1 MKNLYVIIALLGIL
15 NQGIAQNAY
24 YDALFCANLNDE
36 DLNSQNDDGL
46 TPGEKKV
53 LEECQLF
60 KNDPF
65 NKPKPDFARVRA
77 ILQKQRAIGLAV
89 RDYENQFAGASIL
102 SLAAPLLNFSRLST
116 AQVDTLLYGLT
127 IYFADEFRRGY
138 MQTYLNTFEKSIGK
152 TAELEILFP
161 ATYEKLRTFDPIRYK
176 EIGNELKLVFNE
188 DLSSSLEHLISHVE
202 SPESFQL
209 KTNQVFALL
218 NPAFCNTL
226 KNKREYQHFKLSAEI
241 AQKLIDGVH
250 PADIIGYLDA
260 KYYDDGGTT
269 LTELGKSFHLL
280 NILQRNLRDTTAK
293 VNGQFPNVWI
303 NFEKL
308 SQLNTSKKQ
317 QYFLALLMNEDSS
330 FFNNTLNPIRI
341 SSSSTFNDLKS
352 KCKLTDLLSTLV
364 KIDEFIKL
372 KNKTLFEEQNF
383 LPLMKLTGD
392 LVKLALTQE
401 NQGRAE
407 HYISLSNEVFLTYNA
422 IRTKNYGNLPA
433 QIGNIIKLLT
443 KNNSGSDVVG
453 IPVINLVKGVIAKLD
468 ATTDPLNNANAYRKI
483 IDSPFGPLLGSY
495 DSNEKELYHLFNNRN
510 KSIPAFTK
518 YNQYIDERLNKS
530 LYTSNNDAFINTLTA
545 EIDAFAKKDFTSKWQ
560 QEITKLV
567 NDALVARRGETLN
580 EALITSLTT
589 TIKTGLES
597 KNIYIKIDS
606 TLVNIAQNSKAIP
619 LIQQIDKWSGFMSA
633 AVNAKTSED
642 VKAVVKRYVNPP
654 SSYID
659 KRNHPFTLTIGGM
672 PGLYV
677 GREKLVDTA
686 GKSECKS
693 TFGLTLP
700 IGIDISFKFLKASS
714 LSLFASI
721 IDLGALLSYRLNT
734 NANTLP
740 DEFNFKQFLSP
751 GLSLGWGFPNTPI
764 TLSAGYQYAPQ
775 LRKLDKDATS
785 EVLSNAHRWQ
795 LRVAYDIPLFSI
807 VKSKRK

>member
-1 MKNLYVIIALLGIL
+1 MKKLYFIIALLGIL
-15 NQGIAQNAY
+15 NQATAQNAY
-24 YDALFCANLNDE
+24 YDALFCAS
-36 DLNSQNDDGL
+36 LNSKDLTSKDGL
-46 TPGEKKV
+46 TEGEKEVLKV
-53 LEECQLF
+53 CEDF
-60 KNDPF
+60 VDKPF
-65 NKPKPDFARVRA
+65 DNPKPDFARVRA
-77 ILQKQRAIGLAV
+77 ILQKQRAVGLST
-89 RDYENQFAGASIL
+89 REFENQFAGTSII

-202 SPESFQL
+202 SPESFQP

-218 NPAFCNTL
+218 NPDFCNTL
-226 KNKREYQHFKLSAEI
+226 RSKREYKHLKLSAEI

-260 KYYDDGGTT
+260 KYYDDGDPT
-269 LTELGKSFHLL
+269 LVELGKSLHLL

-293 VNGQFPNVWI
+293 VNGQFSNVWI

-308 SQLNTSKKQ
+308 SQLNTLEKQ
-317 QYFLALLMNEDSS
+317 KFFLALLMNEDDS

-341 SSSSTFNDLKS
+341 TSSSTFNDLKS
-352 KCKLTDLLSTLV
+352 KCKLTELLSTLV

-372 KNKTLFEEQNF
+372 KNKALFEEQNF

-392 LVKLALTQE
+392 LVKLALVQE
-401 NQGRAE
+401 NQGRVD
-407 HYISLSNEVFLTYNA
+407 HYVSLSNEVFLTYNA
-422 IRTKNYGNLPA
+422 IRTKNYGNLPT

-443 KNNSGSDVVG
+443 KNNSGSDVLG
-453 IPVINLVKGVIAKLD
+453 QPLEALVKSVIDRINDQVA
-468 ATTDPLNNANAYRKI
+468 PLNNANAYRQI
-483 IDSPFGPLLGSY
+483 MNSPFGPLLESYGS
-495 DSNEKELYHLFNNRN
+495 SEKTFYELFNNRN
-510 KSIPAFTK
+510 AIPPALTT
-518 YNQYIDERLNKS
+518 YYQYIDKRLRDN
-530 LYTSNNDAFINTLTA
+530 LGTPNNDAFIKTLSS
-545 EIDAFAKKDFTSKWQ
+545 EIEVLTKKDFTSKWQ
-560 QEITKLV
+560 QKIKNLMK
-567 NDALVARRGETLN
+567 DALEAHKDATLDA
-580 EALITSLTT
+580 ALIPSLTT

-597 KNIYIKIDS
+597 KSIYIKIDS
-606 TLVNIAQNSKAIP
+606 ALLKIAQNSKISP
-619 LIQQIDKWSGFMSA
+619 LIQQIDKWSGFMA
-633 AVNAKTSED
+633 ASVSAKTSEEVSD
-642 VKAVVKRYVNPP
+642 VVKRYVNPP

-659 KRNHPFTLTIGGM
+659 KRNHPFTITIGGM
-672 PGLYV
+672 PGLYL
-677 GREKLVDTA
+677 GRERLLDTL
-686 GKSECKS
+686 GKSKECK
-693 TFGLTLP
+693 TTLGLTLP
-700 IGIDISFKFLKASS
+700 VGLDFGFATGKNSNVSI
-714 LSLFASI
+714 FASI

-751 GLSLGWGFPNTPI
+751 GVSVGWGFPNTPL

-775 LRKLDKDATS
+775 LRKLNKNATS

-795 LRVAYDIPLFSI
+795 IRIAYDIPLFSI